1 MIYAIYLL
9 DGEFYNLYHPID
21 ECHISYDSNE
31 DLNVEMF
38 NITFYWYRYLKESLF
53 FFFYLEAV
61 YFFDLMI

>member
-31 DLNVEMF
+31 DLNVEMS
-38 NITFYWYRYLKESLF
+38 NITFY
-53 FFFYLEAV
+53 
-61 YFFDLMI
+61 